1 MSTHRNKGLFRR
13 CRARFRSYAL
23 DIRAATAV
31 EFGLLMPLYFLLVF
45 GIFEVGLALL
55 LTLNLATAANAGA
68 ELLRKAAAS
77 QTAVTEIDFRRAI
90 ASNFLLGTTESDMKI
105 TLVPIPD
112 ADFTAVP
119 LTFPIENKFQ
129 APDKNAG
136 QYLLALGYNWQ
147 FILPTT
153 RLLIPSGAGTQ
164 PQLQNVSLAITAV
177 RVTE

>member
-1 MSTHRNKGLFRR
+1 MSTHRSDLFLRR
-13 CRARFRSYAL
+13 CRIRFSSYAA

-31 EFGLLMPLYFLLVF
+31 EFGLLLPVYFLLVF

-55 LTLNLATAANAGA
+55 FSLNLAMAANAGG
-68 ELLRKAAAS
+68 EFLRKAAAS
-77 QTAVTEIDFRRAI
+77 QTTVTEAEFRRVI
-90 ASNFLLGTTESDMKI
+90 ASNFLLGTTDEDMKI

-119 LTFPIENKFQ
+119 LAFPVENKFQ
-129 APDKNAG
+129 TPDRSAG
-136 QYLLALGYNWQ
+136 QYLLALGFNWR

-153 RLLIPSGAGTQ
+153 RLLIPGGGKQ

>member
-1 MSTHRNKGLFRR
+1 MTRPNNRFFRR
-13 CRARFRSYAL
+13 YGGQLRFYAL
-23 DIRAATAV
+23 DTRAATAV
-31 EFGLLMPLYFLLVF
+31 EFGLLLPVYFLLVF

-55 LTLNLATAANAGA
+55 LSLNLATAANSGG
-68 ELLRKAAAS
+68 EFLRKAAAS
-77 QTAVTEIDFRRAI
+77 HTAVTEAKFREVI
-90 ASNFLLGTTESDMKI
+90 AANFLLGTTETDMKI

-119 LTFPIENKFQ
+119 LTFPVENKFQ
-129 APDKNAG
+129 APDKKAG

-147 FILPTT
+147 FIMPTT
-153 RLLIPSGAGTQ
+153 RLLIPSGGDEQ

>member
-1 MSTHRNKGLFRR
+1 MSTRRNKGLFRR

-68 ELLRKAAAS
+68 ERLRKAAAS
-77 QTAVTEIDFRRAI
+77 HTAVTEIEFRRVI
-90 ASNFLLGTTESDMKI
+90 ASNFLLGTTEIDMKI

-129 APDKNAG
+129 APDKKAG
-136 QYLLALGYNWQ
+136 QYLLALGYNWL

-153 RLLIPSGAGTQ
+153 RLLIPGGSDTQ
-164 PQLQNVSLAITAV
+164 PQLQNVSLAITTV

>member
-1 MSTHRNKGLFRR
+1 MSTRRSKLFCDRYRGL
-13 CRARFRSYAL
+13 FRSYAA

-31 EFGLLMPLYFLLVF
+31 EFGLLLPVFFLLIF

-55 LTLNLATAANAGA
+55 LSLNLSTAANAGA

-77 QTAVTEIDFRRAI
+77 QSVVTESDFRRVI
-90 ASNFLLGTTESDMKI
+90 ASNFLLGTTEETMKI

-119 LTFPIENKFQ
+119 LTFPVENKFQ

-153 RLLIPSGAGTQ
+153 RLLIPSGGKR

>member
-1 MSTHRNKGLFRR
+1 MSIHRNKGL
-13 CRARFRSYAL
+13 AWFRSYAL

-31 EFGLLMPLYFLLVF
+31 EFGLLMPVYFLLVF

-68 ELLRKAAAS
+68 EMLRKAVAS
-77 QTAVTEIDFRRAI
+77 HTAVTEAEFRQVI
-90 ASNFLLGTTESDMKI
+90 AANFLLGTTEKTMKI

-112 ADFTAVP
+112 ADFTTVP
-119 LTFPIENKFQ
+119 LTFPVENKFQ
-129 APDKNAG
+129 APDKKAG

-153 RLLIPSGAGTQ
+153 RLLIPSVDGKQ
-164 PQLQNVSLAITAV
+164 PQLQNISLAITAV

>member
-1 MSTHRNKGLFRR
+1 MSIHRNNGLFRR
-13 CRARFRSYAL
+13 CGGQFRCYVL
-23 DIRAATAV
+23 DIRAAVAI
-31 EFGLLMPLYFLLVF
+31 EFGLLLPVYFLLVF

-68 ELLRKAAAS
+68 EMLRKAAAS
-77 QTAVTEIDFRRAI
+77 HTAVTEIEFRRVI
-90 ASNFLLGTTESDMKI
+90 ASNFLLGTTEIDMKI

-129 APDKNAG
+129 APDKKAG
-136 QYLLALGYNWQ
+136 QYLLALGYNWL

-153 RLLIPSGAGTQ
+153 RLLIPGGSDTQ